1 MRSAGSSSEGPGA
14 VRVEGLTRGAF
25 ILRGALAT
33 AAAYGAGAVGPF
45 VSRALAQ
52 SDASDSQ
59 LIDFAL
65 RLETLESKFYDRAL
79 REVPGM
85 SRSVRSVIGTLRGH
99 EHEHERILR
108 ETLGQ
113 LGVRTSPTP
122 KFNFGDA
129 FSSESRFLEVS
140 KQLEDTGVAAYNG
153 IAPMIFSTSLLQVA
167 AEIAHVEA
175 IHAAVLADLQDKP
188 IAPGAFERSLKPADV
203 AKGIKPYVRG

>member
-1 MRSAGSSSEGPGA
+1 MRSARSSSEGLAA

-33 AAAYGAGAVGPF
+33 AAAYGAGAVGPY

-52 SDASDSQ
+52 SDASDAQ
-59 LIDFAL
+59 IVDFAL

-85 SRSVRSVIGTLRGH
+85 SRSVRSVASTLRGH
-99 EHEHERILR
+99 EHEHARILR
-108 ETLGQ
+108 QTLGQ
-113 LGVRTSPTP
+113 LGIGSSPAP
-122 KFNFGDA
+122 RFEFGDA

-153 IAPMIFSTSLLQVA
+153 AAPMIFATRLLLVA
-167 AEIAHVEA
+167 AEIGHVEA
-175 IHAAVLADLQDKP
+175 RHAAVVADLQDKP
-188 IAPGAFERSLKPADV
+188 IAPGAFERPLKPAEV
-203 AKGIKPYVRG
+203 AQRIKPYVRG